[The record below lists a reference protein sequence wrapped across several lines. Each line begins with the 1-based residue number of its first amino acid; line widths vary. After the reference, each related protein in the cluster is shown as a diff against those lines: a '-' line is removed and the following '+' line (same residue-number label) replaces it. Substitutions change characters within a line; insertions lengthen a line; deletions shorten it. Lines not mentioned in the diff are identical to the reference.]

1 MEPIEVTAHFDQQGT
16 ITPLDFTWKGSKY
29 TVESTGRRWLDDDG
43 QHLLAMVMSGQIY
56 ELIYKKDDWRWY
68 LQRVGP
74 SRIIV

>member
-29 TVESTGRRWLDDDG
+29 TMESTGRRWLDDDG
-43 QHLLAMVMSGQIY
+43 QHLLVMVMSGQVY